1 MTNEALDTTN
11 KLVKPEDISISDD
24 AVIQQ
29 LSDNL
34 QGITP
39 EEVDAMYTEMDKAEK
54 IRNEQETKREIEEKR
69 LKKIESM
76 KWNKEMIFENLRN
89 NYLKFENGV
98 KYMWYRWK
106 KMSLELPA
114 IWNFEWFKFNCFIS
128 NRRHHYRSKM
138 TKMSYSIEEIWKLL
152 DSLNKYLKELWVE
165 TDGDIDYEKDLQNS
179 LKKDEYKTYNVL
191 ECLKKITWLSNFY
204 WVANKSSRW
213 ALNSVKMLDYYKND
227 CCLYWKTLDNDWAC
241 FLLKLSE

>member
-34 QGITP
+34 QGISP

-76 KWNKEMIFENLRN
+76 K
-89 NYLKFENGV
+89 
-98 KYMWYRWK
+98 
-106 KMSLELPA
+106 
-114 IWNFEWFKFNCFIS
+114 
-128 NRRHHYRSKM
+128 
-138 TKMSYSIEEIWKLL
+138 
-152 DSLNKYLKELWVE
+152 
-165 TDGDIDYEKDLQNS
+165 
-179 LKKDEYKTYNVL
+179 
-191 ECLKKITWLSNFY
+191 
-204 WVANKSSRW
+204 
-213 ALNSVKMLDYYKND
+213 
-227 CCLYWKTLDNDWAC
+227 
-241 FLLKLSE
+241 